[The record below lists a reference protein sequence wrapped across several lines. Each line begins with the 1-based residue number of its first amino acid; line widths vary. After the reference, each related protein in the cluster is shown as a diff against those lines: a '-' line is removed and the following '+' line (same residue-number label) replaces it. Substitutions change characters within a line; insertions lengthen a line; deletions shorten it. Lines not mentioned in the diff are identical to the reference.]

1 MYMDGRFGNDGGNF
15 FIDPKFADKVKNTR
29 YVVYGDTDSFF
40 GPSEMSFN
48 SKKEAE
54 KFMAEYKAENN
65 ID

>member
-1 MYMDGRFGNDGGNF
+1 MVCYMYKEGS
-15 FIDPKFADKVKNTR
+15 IY

-54 KFMAEYKAENN
+54 KFMAEYKAENS
-65 ID
+65 IA